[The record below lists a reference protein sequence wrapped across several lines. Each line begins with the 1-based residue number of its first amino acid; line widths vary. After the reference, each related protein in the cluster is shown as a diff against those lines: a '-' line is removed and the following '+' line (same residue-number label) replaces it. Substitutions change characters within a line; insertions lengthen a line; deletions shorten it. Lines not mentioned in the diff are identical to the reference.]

1 MNKIAIITD
10 TNSGMPQEMADSL
23 GVYMVSMPFIVDG
36 KEYFEGIDC
45 TYAQFFEMLRSGSDV
60 STSQPSP
67 ESVTSLWD
75 EVLKTHDAIVYIPMS
90 SGLSSSCATAR
101 GLAAD
106 YEGRVFVPDNKRIS
120 VSQLQSVLDAV
131 KLAESGMSASEICAK
146 LEGDALNSSIY
157 LAVNTLDLLKKSG
170 RVTAA
175 GAAFAAVLGIKPVL
189 QIQGEKL
196 DAFAKVRG
204 MANAEKT
211 MLDAIQ
217 KDLHGR
223 FAGKRVKILTAYSGD
238 ESVGID
244 WQNKVQ
250 DYFGDT
256 TIERYPLPISICC
269 HVASDV
275 RGIAVTEYEEA

>member
-45 TYAQFFEMLRSGSDV
+45 TYEQFFEMLRSGSDV

-67 ESVTSLWD
+67 ESVTALWD
-75 EVLKTHDAIVYIPMS
+75 EVLKTHDAIVHIPMS

-120 VSQLQSVLDAV
+120 VSQFQSMLDAV
-131 KLAESGMSASEICAK
+131 AMAKKGMSAAEICEK
-146 LEGDALNSSIY
+146 LEADALNSSIY

-250 DYFGDT
+250 DHFGDS
-256 TIERYPLPISICC
+256 TIERYPLPISISC
-269 HVASDV
+269 HVGADV
-275 RGIAVTEYEEA
+275 RGIAVTQYEEA